1 MDRTV
6 DSIRAAGY
14 LPIIKP
20 LTRKSAT
27 QNATITIFVPGLLRE
42 TCGGAARLTVSAS
55 RVRAALE
62 QVEAAYPLLHRSVC
76 NETGAV
82 RQHVNIFVNTESI
95 RDLDGLD
102 TALAEGDEL
111 IILPAVSGG

>member
-1 MDRTV
+1 MARNST
-6 DSIRAAGY
+6 AQTG
-14 LPIIKP
+14 
-20 LTRKSAT
+20 
-27 QNATITIFVPGLLRE
+27 TITVFIPGLLRE
-42 TCGGAARLTVSAS
+42 YCGGAARLTMTAT

-62 QVEAAYPLLHRSVC
+62 QVEASYPGLYRSVC

-82 RQHVNIFVNTESI
+82 RKHVNLFVNTDSI

>member
-1 MDRTV
+1 MTG
-6 DSIRAAGY
+6 S
-14 LPIIKP
+14 
-20 LTRKSAT
+20 
-27 QNATITIFVPGLLRE
+27 ITIFVPGLLRE
-42 TCGGAARLTVSAS
+42 YCDGAARLTMTAT

-62 QVEAAYPLLHRSVC
+62 QLEARYPVLYRSVC

-82 RQHVNIFVNTESI
+82 RKHVNLFVNSDSI
-95 RDLDGLD
+95 RGLDGLD

>member
-1 MDRTV
+1 M
-6 DSIRAAGY
+6 
-14 LPIIKP
+14 
-20 LTRKSAT
+20 LTR
-27 QNATITIFVPGLLRE
+27 NAAAQSGTITVFIPGLLRE
-42 TCGGAARLTVSAS
+42 YCDGAARLTMTAT

-62 QVEAAYPLLHRSVC
+62 QVEARYPVLYRSVC

-82 RQHVNIFVNTESI
+82 RRHVNLFVNTESI

>member
-1 MDRTV
+1 M
-6 DSIRAAGY
+6 
-14 LPIIKP
+14 
-20 LTRKSAT
+20 LTR
-27 QNATITIFVPGLLRE
+27 NAAAQTGIITVFVPGLLRE
-42 TCGGAARLTVSAS
+42 YCDGAARLTMKAS

-62 QVEAAYPLLHRSVC
+62 QVEARYPVLYRSVC

-82 RQHVNIFVNTESI
+82 RRHVNLFVNTQSI

-102 TALAEGDEL
+102 TTLAEGDEL

>member
-1 MDRTV
+1 MLKR
-6 DSIRAAGY
+6 RAAAESG
-14 LPIIKP
+14 
-20 LTRKSAT
+20 
-27 QNATITIFVPGLLRE
+27 TITIFVPGLLRE
-42 TCGGAARLTVSAS
+42 YSGGEARLSMTASA
-55 RVRAALE
+55 VRAALE
-62 QVEAAYPLLHRSVC
+62 QVEAKYPVLYRSVC

-82 RQHVNIFVNTESI
+82 RQHVNLFVNTASI

>member
-1 MDRTV
+1 M
-6 DSIRAAGY
+6 AA
-14 LPIIKP
+14 
-20 LTRKSAT
+20 RNSAAQT
-27 QNATITIFVPGLLRE
+27 GTITVFIPGLLRE
-42 TCGGAARLTVSAS
+42 YCGGAARLTMTAT
-55 RVRAALE
+55 RVRTALE
-62 QVEAAYPLLHRSVC
+62 EVEARFPVLYRSVC

-82 RQHVNIFVNTESI
+82 RKHVNLFVNTDSI

>member
-1 MDRTV
+1 MPAQ
-6 DSIRAAGY
+6 DSAAPRG
-14 LPIIKP
+14 
-20 LTRKSAT
+20 
-27 QNATITIFVPGLLRE
+27 TITVFVPGLLRE
-42 TCGGAARLTVSAS
+42 YCDGAARLTMTAS

-62 QVEAAYPLLHRSVC
+62 QVEARYPVLYRSVC

-82 RQHVNIFVNTESI
+82 RKHVNLFVNTESI

-102 TALAEGDEL
+102 TTLAEGDEL

>member
-1 MDRTV
+1 MTV
-6 DSIRAAGY
+6 LARNAAAQTG
-14 LPIIKP
+14 
-20 LTRKSAT
+20 
-27 QNATITIFVPGLLRE
+27 TITVFIPGLLRE
-42 TCGGAARLTVSAS
+42 YCDGAARLTMRAS

-62 QVEAAYPLLHRSVC
+62 QVEARYPVLYRSVC

-82 RQHVNIFVNTESI
+82 RRHVNLFVNTESI

-102 TALAEGDEL
+102 TELAEGDEL

>member
-1 MDRTV
+1 M
-6 DSIRAAGY
+6 
-14 LPIIKP
+14 
-20 LTRKSAT
+20 
-27 QNATITIFVPGLLRE
+27 
-42 TCGGAARLTVSAS
+42 SAS

-62 QVEAAYPLLHRSVC
+62 QVEMRYPVLYRSVC

-82 RQHVNIFVNTESI
+82 RQHVNLYVNSDHI

-111 IILPAVSGG
+111 IILPAISGG